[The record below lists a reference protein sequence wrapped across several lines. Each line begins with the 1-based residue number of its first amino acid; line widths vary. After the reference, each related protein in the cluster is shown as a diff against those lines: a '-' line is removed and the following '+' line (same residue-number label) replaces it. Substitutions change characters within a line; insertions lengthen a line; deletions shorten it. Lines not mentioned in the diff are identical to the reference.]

1 MTQCYYITPSSLSYL
16 KALVGSVQS
25 MLQVLETGSLCDIPT
40 SPKPN
45 AKSST
50 VIAGM
55 AHYVDASTGDLI
67 SRPVEY
73 IVQENEYL
81 RKRIQ
86 DLLYKY
92 EGDRFE

>member
-1 MTQCYYITPSSLSYL
+1 
-16 KALVGSVQS
+16 
-25 MLQVLETGSLCDIPT
+25 
-40 SPKPN
+40 
-45 AKSST
+45 
-50 VIAGM
+50 M